1 MGTHKNQRSDKLP
14 YKEDEM
20 TVSLAEAKLSMTR
33 RQVVKGRVRVE
44 RFLFID
50 EETVNSVFQISWT

>member
-1 MGTHKNQRSDKLP
+1 
-14 YKEDEM
+14 M